1 MTSTVLELAE
11 RIKGETVDLENAL
24 NRALRAWQLANETA
38 MDQDIYLDS
47 VALNLHGFYSG
58 LERFFELIGKHIDQN
73 LPIGETWHRDLLERM
88 AQDVTGVRPSVISQE
103 SERQLDSFRRFRHL
117 VRNLYATNLVPEK
130 MASLMDELPQLWP
143 KLQKELL
150 AFAKFL
156 EYLAEEKD

>member
-1 MTSTVLELAE
+1 MAAHRRGQVEEYSTVREILAE
-11 RIKGETVDLENAL
+11 AS
-24 NRALRAWQLANETA
+24 TA
-38 MDQDIYLDS
+38 ADGVLWREHSDFGRSGFAMLGLD
-47 VALNLHGFYSG
+47 LHGFYSG

-73 LPIGETWHRDLLERM
+73 LPMGETWHRDLLERM
-88 AQDVTGVRPSVISQE
+88 AQDVTGVRPSVISPE

-130 MASLMDELPQLWP
+130 MASLMDELPRLWP